1 MRRNHLIF
9 QNNRKGGACALKTR
23 WWILIFS
30 VIFLFCSLLGWFLLR
45 PAGAA
50 VQAEIY
56 SDGIFFCRI
65 SLLQDQVLSIP
76 ASGGGFNEITVKD
89 GKIAVTSASCPD
101 HYCLHRGF
109 CNSGAPIICL
119 PNALEIRF
127 VSSSGPDIS
136 TN

>member
-1 MRRNHLIF
+1 MFL
-9 QNNRKGGACALKTR
+9 KGGGQAVKTR
-23 WWILIFS
+23 WWILIFAALF
-30 VIFLFCSLLGWFLLR
+30 IFCSLLGFFLLK
-45 PAGAA
+45 PADTAS
-50 VQAEIY
+50 QAEIY
-56 SDGIFFCRI
+56 SNGLFLYRI

-76 ASGGGFNEITVKD
+76 ASGGGFNQITVKG

-101 HYCLHRGF
+101 HYCMHRGF

-127 VSSSGPDIS
+127 VSSSGPDIT